1 MLPDPFAFVS
11 TRLNTLRRRLGLVLA
26 ACVVMLNLL
35 AIAAVPAHAQFSSE
49 GCAAEPLSIAALIS
63 PGNYFPLIPASCGVD
78 AAGNA
83 IPLSIQVIPDILIR
97 AYGAITSLVLY
108 FGMFY
113 LIYAG
118 ILWIT
123 SGLDSSQK
131 GKAIKAI
138 QTATVS
144 IILVLSAHIIVNTI
158 VIILGIGSYAEMGVA
173 QFFTTNP

>member
-1 MLPDPFAFVS
+1 MLRDSFAPVS
-11 TRLNTLRRRLGLVLA
+11 NRLVILRRRFALAVVWCFLILNVLSTGA
-26 ACVVMLNLL
+26 S
-35 AIAAVPAHAQFSSE
+35 VPAHAQFSSA

-78 AAGNA
+78 ANGNA
-83 IPLSIQVIPDILIR
+83 VPLSIQVIPDILIR

-144 IILVLSAHIIVNTI
+144 IIMVLSAHIIVNTI
-158 VIILGIGSYAEMGVA
+158 VIILGLGAYAEMSVGE
-173 QFFTTNP
+173 FFVS